1 MIVNDVH
8 SLSRHNHTLCCTTSR
23 VVPLVTF
30 HLTAPDRSMYP
41 VVVRM
46 IMVMLV
52 AIIEINVAS
61 GCPKFTPLSILD
73 NPSYVK
79 DDTMFLKCRVDVTGI
94 NIES

>member
-1 MIVNDVH
+1 
-8 SLSRHNHTLCCTTSR
+8 
-23 VVPLVTF
+23 
-30 HLTAPDRSMYP
+30 MYP

-61 GCPKFTPLSILD
+61 GCPKFAPLSILD
-73 NPSYVK
+73 NPSYIK